1 MKANFISRLLTKPFL
16 YDKIILIKKQWTE
29 PFMNQN
35 GKEIERKYL
44 IEYPDTDLLREKS
57 FSVKSIVQTY
67 LVSDKGV
74 DRRVR
79 SSAEGGTTEYT
90 FTEKRRISAL
100 SRYEDERVIEK
111 DEYDALLLAADT
123 EFSPIRKTRYC
134 VSVKN
139 RVAEIDVYDG
149 ERGFAICEVEL
160 ESEDEEV
167 TLPDCITLIREV
179 SGDRKYTNRY
189 MAKVNKEI

>member
-90 FTEKRRISAL
+90 FTEK
-100 SRYEDERVIEK
+100 
-111 DEYDALLLAADT
+111 
-123 EFSPIRKTRYC
+123 
-134 VSVKN
+134 
-139 RVAEIDVYDG
+139 
-149 ERGFAICEVEL
+149 EL
-160 ESEDEEV
+160 V
-167 TLPDCITLIREV
+167 
-179 SGDRKYTNRY
+179 
-189 MAKVNKEI
+189 